1 MVQNIRPPQDPYVVQ
16 HQSGSDVKPVRGK
29 DNGVEADKSTPTP
42 VSPPP
47 TKDQVAQA
55 AARIK
60 EVLRG
65 TTSRLEFEIDPDLN
79 RMDKV
84 VIKILNGESGEV
96 IRQIPAQE
104 FVDLAKHLDDSKG
117 LLVREHA

>member
-42 VSPPP
+42 VSPP

-65 TTSRLEFEIDPDLN
+65 TTSRLEFEIDSDLKTMN
-79 RMDKV
+79 KV
-84 VIKILNGESGEV
+84 VIKILNGESGEL

-104 FVDLAKHLDDSKG
+104 LVDLAKHLDDSKG

>member
-1 MVQNIRPPQDPYVVQ
+1 MVQNIRPPQGSYVAQ
-16 HQSGSDVKPVRGK
+16 HQTGSDVKPVRGK
-29 DNGVEADKSTPTP
+29 DNGVEADKTTSAP
-42 VSPPP
+42 VSPP

-55 AARIK
+55 AARIN
-60 EVLRG
+60 EALRG

>member
-1 MVQNIRPPQDPYVVQ
+1 MVQNIRPPQDLYVAQRQPV
-16 HQSGSDVKPVRGK
+16 SDAKSVRVN
-29 DNGVEADKSTPTP
+29 DSRVEADRGTPAP
-42 VSPPP
+42 VPPP
-47 TKDQVAQA
+47 TRDQVEQA

-65 TTSRLEFEIDPDLN
+65 TTSRLEFEIDPDLHRLN
-79 RMDKV
+79 NV
-84 VIKILNGESGEV
+84 VIKILNGESGEI

-104 FVDLAKHLDDSKG
+104 LVDLAKHLEDPKG